1 MVYGHIGSASVPS
14 SLSDP
19 NEGEDMGTLITPLR
33 RATQVGGTRIA
44 VTCGDVQLTYA
55 QTWDRCRRLAG
66 ALRALGLGEGDRVAV
81 VGPNCHRYLELYQ
94 AVPGAGMSIVPLN
107 PRHTAAEL
115 RYALE
120 DSGAKVLFTGVGDQG
135 LADVVDHVFDLG
147 DDYEALIA
155 SAEPAELPED

>member
-1 MVYGHIGSASVPS
+1 MQPV
-14 SLSDP
+14 
-19 NEGEDMGTLITPLR
+19 ITPLR
-33 RATQVGGTRIA
+33 RATRVGSNRTA
-44 VTCGDVQLTYA
+44 VTCGDERVTYGEMWA
-55 QTWDRCRRLAG
+55 RCERLAG

-147 DDYEALIA
+147 
-155 SAEPAELPED
+155 